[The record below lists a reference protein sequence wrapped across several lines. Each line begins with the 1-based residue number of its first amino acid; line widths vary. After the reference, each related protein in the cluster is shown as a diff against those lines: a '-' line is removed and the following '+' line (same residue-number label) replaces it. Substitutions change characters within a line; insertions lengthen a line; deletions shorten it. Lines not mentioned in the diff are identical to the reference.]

1 MSPADSHSAWTVPS
15 SPNGPWSA
23 IHTTGAGSR
32 AASSSR
38 APAAPSGPPA
48 PRGAG
53 GAGRGV
59 EGVAARAGGGREGA
73 ARHERDVV
81 FRGRAAQE
89 HDDRLRRIAPDLDDA
104 HAAGSHA
111 LQSPAKTTSKRS
123 PTPVFRRT
131 MARPPSPS

>member
-38 APAAPSGPPA
+38 APAAPSGPPG
-48 PRGAG
+48 PPEVDQPGLD
-53 GAGRGV
+53 
-59 EGVAARAGGGREGA
+59 GVAAPGQRGRDGA

-89 HDDRLRRIAPDLDDA
+89 HDDRLRRIEADLDDA
-104 HAAGSHA
+104 HAAGSHP
-111 LQSPAKTTSKRS
+111 LQSPPKTTSKRS
-123 PTPVFRRT
+123 SMPLSRRT
-131 MARPPSPS
+131 KARTSSAR